1 VTGTQSTPD
10 APKHETDISKL
21 DTRIV
26 RVDPR
31 SLKLLEVNAHYM
43 DDGTFQQLVENIKRD
58 GELMSTPVV
67 YRGVVLSGNHRT
79 KAAIAAGLS
88 EIEVKEILTE
98 LTAEHQLAI
107 QLSQNAING
116 KDDPN
121 ILAKLYTSVAS
132 LEFRRYTGL
141 TDDAFKCDEAKL
153 ASMGVTRPKY
163 ESLEIVFLPEDKA
176 AFLEL
181 LERVEK
187 SKKAKTIVV
196 GSLDDFDAIFNAV
209 VDAKQKTGILNNALA
224 LRAIARIAAE
234 VLAAADQADAAER
247 PASERPT
254 GTVH

>member
-1 VTGTQSTPD
+1 
-10 APKHETDISKL
+10 
-21 DTRIV
+21 V

-31 SLKLLEVNAHYM
+31 SLKLLEENAHYM
-43 DDGTFQQLVENIKRD
+43 DDGTFQQLVANIKRD

-67 YRGVVLSGNHRT
+67 YRGLVLSGNHRT
-79 KAAIAAGLS
+79 KAAIAAGLL
-88 EIEVKEILTE
+88 EIEVKEVLTE
-98 LTAEHQLAI
+98 LTPEHQLAI

-121 ILAKLYTSVAS
+121 ILAKLYTKVAS

-181 LERVEK
+181 LDRVTK
-187 SKKAKTIVV
+187 SKKAKTVV
-196 GSLDDFDAIFNAV
+196 AGSLADFDGIFNAV
-209 VDAKQKTGILNNALA
+209 VDAKQHSGILNNALA

-234 VLAAADQADAAER
+234 VFARADQADADAAAER
-247 PASERPT
+247 AS